1 MSPVATNGV
10 SQNGTHLNG
19 TKTKIDQNASRTF
32 DKSRYHASS
41 SDEAIHSE
49 HTYAAH
55 NYHPLPIVFARAQ
68 GTKVWD
74 PEGKEYLD
82 FLSAYSAVNQGH
94 CHPELVKALVEQAQT
109 LTLSSRAFY
118 NDVFPRFAQF
128 VTKYFDF
135 DMVLPMNTGAE
146 AVETVVK
153 IARKW
158 GYKVKGI
165 PKDEAMVF
173 SVAENFHGRTFSA
186 ISMSTDP
193 ESRDNYGPYLPN
205 IGSACPATGKI
216 IPFNDLPALR
226 EAFEIHGKTL
236 AGFLVEPIQGEAGI
250 VVPSDD
256 YLKEVRALCDKHNVL
271 MICDEIQTGIAR
283 TGRLLCHEWSG
294 IKPDLV
300 TLGKAISGGMYP
312 VSCVLGRKDVMLVI
326 EPGTHGSTY
335 GGNPLGCAV
344 AIRALEV
351 VQEENLVE
359 RAEKLGQM
367 FRDGLRDLNSDI
379 ITTIRGKGLLNAI
392 VIDETKTNG
401 HSAWDLCMLLKEK
414 GLLVGRALKIAHVK
428 KSSGPQPAQETL
440 TTDNANGQP
449 HANENKAKPTHQN
462 IIRLAPPLVITE
474 EEVKKAL
481 SIIGEA
487 LKELPSLKGKKEDE
501 IIPPQEK
508 NVQIGIEN

>member
-1 MSPVATNGV
+1 
-10 SQNGTHLNG
+10 
-19 TKTKIDQNASRTF
+19 
-32 DKSRYHASS
+32 
-41 SDEAIHSE
+41 
-49 HTYAAH
+49 
-55 NYHPLPIVFARAQ
+55 
-68 GTKVWD
+68 
-74 PEGKEYLD
+74 
-82 FLSAYSAVNQGH
+82 
-94 CHPELVKALVEQAQT
+94 
-109 LTLSSRAFY
+109 
-118 NDVFPRFAQF
+118 
-128 VTKYFDF
+128 
-135 DMVLPMNTGAE
+135 
-146 AVETVVK
+146 
-153 IARKW
+153 
-158 GYKVKGI
+158 
-165 PKDEAMVF
+165 
-173 SVAENFHGRTFSA
+173 
-186 ISMSTDP
+186 MSTDP
-193 ESRDNYGPYLPN
+193 ESRDNYGPYLPS
-205 IGSACPATGKI
+205 IGSVCPSTGKV
-216 IPFNDLPALR
+216 IPFDDLPAVR
-226 EAFEIHGKTL
+226 AAFEAHSDRL

-256 YLKEVRALCDKHNVL
+256 YLREVRALCDKHNVL

-283 TGRLLCHEWSG
+283 TGKLLCHEWSG

-359 RAEKLGQM
+359 RAEKFGNM

-392 VIDETKTNG
+392 IIDESKTNG

-428 KSSGPQPAQETL
+428 NNANPSPAISTPAPTETV
-440 TTDNANGQP
+440 TTDTNGGI
-449 HANENKAKPTHQN
+449 EKAKPTHQN

-481 SIIGEA
+481 TIIGEA
-487 LKELPSLKGKKEDE
+487 LKELPTLKGKKEDE
-501 IIPPQEK
+501 VIPKEEK
-508 NVQIGIEN
+508 NVKITLEN